1 MSCSVRLRVKLL
13 KRWVIRLIGVTV
25 SLLAVYF
32 MITQV
37 DFVTLLASLRQARWG
52 FVLPT
57 IALLLLGLV
66 TRALRWRALL
76 SGGLPLHRAF
86 SMMNIAYLANNI
98 LPLRIGELA
107 RIYLATRADPP
118 VPILKSTSTVVV
130 ERLLDLL
137 SMVVLVALV
146 LVAGPLSPEIQAAAL
161 VSGGVVLVGFA
172 FLIFLA
178 SNRALTA
185 RWITILVGRLSF
197 LRRLNPNQRL
207 DEILDGLAPLTRLV
221 TLTQVFGWTVIS
233 WGFSLAAGYILMFA
247 FYPQGD
253 WAATALYIAAAAFAI
268 AVPAVPGNVGPYE
281 LSIIG
286 ALVALGYTETETAL
300 AFAVVVHAANVFVH
314 AGTGLIGFIQEGISL
329 EQLTTGVQGIRQQ
342 QIGMVVQDVKRD

>member
-1 MSCSVRLRVKLL
+1 LHVKRL
-13 KRWVIRLIGVTV
+13 KRWYIRLLGALV

-32 MITQV
+32 MVTQV
-37 DFVTLLASLRQARWG
+37 DFATLLDSLRQARWVY
-52 FVLPT
+52 VLP
-57 IALLLLGLV
+57 AVVLLVLGLV
-66 TRALRWRALL
+66 TRALRWRTLL

-86 SMMNIAYLANNI
+86 SMMNVAYLVNNI

-107 RIYLATRADPP
+107 RMYLATRIEPP
-118 VPILKSTSTVVV
+118 VPVFKSASTIVV

-146 LVAGPLSPEIQAAAL
+146 LAAGPLPPEIQTAGF
-161 VSGGVVLVGFA
+161 VSGGVALVGFV
-172 FLIFLA
+172 FLVFLA
-178 SNRALTA
+178 GNRVLAA
-185 RWITILVGRLSF
+185 RWANMLVRLLPF
-197 LRRLNPNQRL
+197 LNRLNPDRRL
-207 DEILDGLAPLTRLV
+207 DEILDGLAPLTRLA
-221 TLTQVFGWTVIS
+221 TLAQVFGWTAIS

-286 ALVALGYTETETAL
+286 ALAALGYTERESAL

-314 AGTGLIGFIQEGISL
+314 TVTGVLGLIQEGISL
-329 EQLTTGVQGIRQQ
+329 EQLSTGVQGIRQQ
-342 QIGMVVQDVKRD
+342 QIGMVVQDVKQD

>member
-1 MSCSVRLRVKLL
+1 MKRLKHWRIQLLGAVVSV
-13 KRWVIRLIGVTV
+13 
-25 SLLAVYF
+25 LAIYY
-32 MITQV
+32 ILTQV
-37 DFVTLLASLRQARWG
+37 DFAILSASLQQARWG
-52 FVLPT
+52 YVLPT
-57 IALLLLGLV
+57 IAFLLIGLV
-66 TRALRWRALL
+66 TRAMRWRVLL
-76 SGGLPLHRAF
+76 SGGLPLKRAF
-86 SMMNIAYLANNI
+86 SMMNVAYLANNV

-118 VPILKSTSTVVV
+118 VPTFKSASTIVV

-146 LVAGPLSPEIQAAAL
+146 LTVGPLPPEIQAAGLFSA
-161 VSGGVVLVGFA
+161 VVALVGFA
-172 FLIFLA
+172 CLIFLA
-178 SNRALTA
+178 RNRALA
-185 RWITILVGRLSF
+185 GRWV
-197 LRRLNPNQRL
+197 QRL
-207 DEILDGLAPLTRLV
+207 VHWLPFLNRINPDKRLDDILDGLVPLTQLR
-221 TLTQVFGWTVIS
+221 TLAQVFGLTAIS

-286 ALVALGYTETETAL
+286 ALAALGYTETETAL

-314 AGTGLIGFIQEGISL
+314 AGTGVLGFIQEGVSL
-329 EQLTTGVQGIRQQ
+329 EQLTTGVQGMRQQ
-342 QIGMVVQDVKRD
+342 QIGMVVQDAKRD